1 MPITNISIENFKGIG
16 KRVDIPIRPITLL
29 FGANSAGKSTILQA
43 LLYLRHVLENREPIK
58 VNADKLEVS
67 GESIDLG
74 GFSQFVHNRD
84 TSKEVVIGVTVTVDD
99 DGLPKYTKAIKDMED
114 PDLNGVETATIRV
127 GVKSLGNR
135 NAEET
140 IYANRY
146 EVDLNGV
153 WMTKSLVTDSPENYE
168 LNLNSEH
175 PLFDGKIMDPEFED
189 DWEPSEDTEHLWKA
203 TKNPQPTTSVY
214 EHFKQSKN
222 TGEGFSFRNALCIP
236 EPNKSADESSK
247 LIFMGIGDNPFFE
260 ELIEVAQ
267 YQINQILLG
276 PMALVYSEL
285 KFIRYL
291 GGIREL
297 PTRSLNKK
305 LTNDPSRW
313 SNGLAAW
320 DLLQTKEIVSQE
332 PVVNALNELGLECK
346 FDLKQ
351 FYKIP
356 LESTIGTLPFR
367 SDESHDEDFI
377 DECKREINEAIISQ
391 ELILSSGGTNLQVND
406 VGLGVSQVLPVVV
419 GAYSDGF
426 SVMSVE
432 QPELHIHPAV
442 QCKLADLLAHSVLGK
457 RKHKERSLILETH
470 SEHLMLRLLRRIRE
484 KHEGELQFNDPEIG
498 PEDISVLYIEKDQ
511 GEVKITHLPITED
524 GDFEK
529 KWPKG
534 FFEERTEELF

>member
-1 MPITNISIENFKGIG
+1 MHITNISIENFKGIG

-74 GFSQFVHNRD
+74 GFSQFVHNQD
-84 TSKEVVIGVTVTVDD
+84 TSKEVIIGVTVTVDD
-99 DGLPKYTKAIKDMED
+99 DGLPQYTKGIRNMED
-114 PDLNGVETATIRV
+114 PNLKGVETATIRV

-135 NAEET
+135 NEEET

-168 LNLNSEH
+168 LTLNTDH
-175 PLFDGKIMDPEFED
+175 PLFEGKIMDPEFKD
-189 DWEPSEDTEHLWKA
+189 DFKPSEESEHLWKA
-203 TKNPQPTTSVY
+203 TRNPQPTTSIF
-214 EHFKQSKN
+214 EHFKKN
-222 TGEGFSFRNALCIP
+222 ENCWTFKNSLCL
-236 EPNKSADESSK
+236 PNPTSSADESSK
-247 LIFMGIGDNPFFE
+247 LIFLDIGHDFMFSE
-260 ELIEVAQ
+260 EVETAQ
-267 YQINQILLG
+267 FQINQILLG

-285 KFIRYL
+285 KFIRYI

-297 PTRSLNKK
+297 PTRSFNKK
-305 LTNDPSRW
+305 LTTDPSRW

-332 PVVNALNELGLECK
+332 PAVNALNELGLECK
-346 FDLKQ
+346 FDIKQ
-351 FYKIP
+351 FYRIP
-356 LESTIGTLPFR
+356 LESTLGTLPFR
-367 SDESHDEDFI
+367 ADEDHDEDFI

-391 ELILSSGGTNLQVND
+391 ELILSSGETNLQVND

-419 GAYSDGF
+419 GAYSGGF

-442 QCKLADLLAHSVLGK
+442 QCKLADVLAHSVLGK

-484 KHEGELQFNDPEIG
+484 RHEGDLQFNDPEIE

-511 GEVKITHLPITED
+511 GEVKITHLPVTED